1 MTPQWGLLHI
11 SWRNSLPGQ
20 TNHFCIKMTEAWKG
34 KKIGIIPLAVS
45 LKELLMGTNTR
56 IQVNYWP
63 AKTEIEG

>member
-1 MTPQWGLLHI
+1 
-11 SWRNSLPGQ
+11 
-20 TNHFCIKMTEAWKG
+20 MTEAWKG